1 MRIKMCCVLIRKTSE
16 GPLPSLAELWVRPD
30 KADCLV
36 NEGWNFF
43 RSCCKL
49 LPQDDVFLGFGAHGQ
64 NTGYPVYWWSWTW
77 QGAGKEQLQSF
88 YLFCYSA
95 FKHILSWALENLS
108 EKPLSLGGNTKIFLN
123 SRSIS
128 IRTSNSHPIED
139 FHRPAW
145 TCSSGNLEEWG
156 AGMVSFI
163 TMFSPHLLLYSLM
176 TAWIPTLTQSSD
188 GVEMGGERKA
198 REVSLD
204 L

>member
-1 MRIKMCCVLIRKTSE
+1 MGRT
-16 GPLPSLAELWVRPD
+16 
-30 KADCLV
+30 
-36 NEGWNFF
+36 
-43 RSCCKL
+43 
-49 LPQDDVFLGFGAHGQ
+49 QD
-64 NTGYPVYWWSWTW
+64 NPCTG
-77 QGAGKEQLQSF
+77 GAGLDRVQAKSSF
-88 YLFCYSA
+88 NLFICSA
-95 FKHILSWALENLS
+95 TVPSSIFFPGHWRTSQKNLLVW
-108 EKPLSLGGNTKIFLN
+108 EVTLRFFFN

-198 REVSLD
+198 RKVSLD